1 MFKNVSTLKKY
12 FTATQEIFHALSN
25 QKLASDLPYKSHFR
39 MNIRGKAPSD
49 PANSYPEH
57 VHARNVSKL
66 VSKVRTCFKSSCL
79 LQDKDKINLKIE
91 NFVSLGFYRR

>member
-1 MFKNVSTLKKY
+1 MRVCFFLLKNPETLKNY

-25 QKLASDLPYKSHFR
+25 QKLASDLPYKSFFR

-57 VHARNVSKL
+57 VHARNMSKL
-66 VSKVRTCFKSSCL
+66 VSRVRTCFKSSCL
-79 LQDKDKINLKIE
+79 LRD
-91 NFVSLGFYRR
+91 